1 MSFKKLFLYFAIL
14 AIFCKQSLAQ
24 NPSTLS
30 LDQYL
35 EQVKGQN
42 LTIEKSE
49 KNVESFELL
58 KQKAKLVSAVKLYGF
73 SESSFAEQNRA
84 LQFFRY
90 QSVQYQNNRIGLSQN
105 SEFGLNSNIYY
116 SLNNTKYKGFNSA
129 LASSNLAIQNS
140 QAIPVIEL
148 SIPLWQNLF
157 GASTRARRDAS
168 FFENE
173 AQKLSAKALS
183 IAELIDAEKGFWTMV
198 FAQKTLE
205 IQNRALNSAQK
216 ILNYLSKKERMNLA
230 EKGDV
235 LQAKAMV
242 ESKKLAV
249 KQAENFLKIS
259 ARNFNKKRNIENE
272 NVQEKL
278 ISFDIQ
284 KLQNTK
290 FSTQKKSDRLDVKS
304 QKAQVEAS
312 VAQSKIEEEN
322 NKPSLNLYT
331 SYSVNQVEANR
342 VDAVSS
348 TLNKSA
354 PTGKIGLEFSMP
366 INIGLSSDI
375 RKGARIKASADKIS
389 YREKLLQQEI
399 DWQNLQE
406 NLKDYQENLRLATQI
421 ENAQKAKLENE
432 RNLLTRGRTSTYQI
446 LVFEQEYSNSELTTQ
461 QIAQKLQE
469 LIAEQKLYQQLE
481 I

>member
-1 MSFKKLFLYFAIL
+1 
-14 AIFCKQSLAQ
+14 
-24 NPSTLS
+24 
-30 LDQYL
+30 
-35 EQVKGQN
+35 V
-42 LTIEKSE
+42 
-49 KNVESFELL
+49 
-58 KQKAKLVSAVKLYGF
+58 
-73 SESSFAEQNRA
+73 
-84 LQFFRY
+84 
-90 QSVQYQNNRIGLSQN
+90 
-105 SEFGLNSNIYY
+105 
-116 SLNNTKYKGFNSA
+116 
-129 LASSNLAIQNS
+129 
-140 QAIPVIEL
+140 
-148 SIPLWQNLF
+148 
-157 GASTRARRDAS
+157 
-168 FFENE
+168 
-173 AQKLSAKALS
+173 
-183 IAELIDAEKGFWTMV
+183 V

-216 ILNYLSKKERMNLA
+216 IFNYLSKKERMNLA

-235 LQAKAMV
+235 LQAKAMI

-272 NVQEKL
+272 NVVEKL

-290 FSTQKKSDRLDVKS
+290 FFTQKKSDRLDVKS

-312 VAQSKIEEEN
+312 VAQSKIEEES

-342 VDAVSS
+342 IDALSS

-375 RKGARIKASADKIS
+375 RKGARFRASADKIS
-389 YREKLLQQEI
+389 YREKLLQQEV

-421 ENAQKAKLENE
+421 ENAQRAKLENE
-432 RNLLTRGRTSTYQI
+432 RNLLARGRTSTYQI

-461 QIAQKLQE
+461 QIAQKLHE
-469 LIAEQKLYQQLE
+469 LIAEQKLYQQSE

>member
-1 MSFKKLFLYFAIL
+1 MQN
-14 AIFCKQSLAQ
+14 QS
-24 NPSTLS
+24 
-30 LDQYL
+30 
-35 EQVKGQN
+35 
-42 LTIEKSE
+42 
-49 KNVESFELL
+49 
-58 KQKAKLVSAVKLYGF
+58 
-73 SESSFAEQNRA
+73 NR
-84 LQFFRY
+84 L
-90 QSVQYQNNRIGLSQN
+90 GLSQK

-129 LASSNLAIQNS
+129 FASSNLAIQNS
-140 QAIPVIEL
+140 QAIPVVEL

-168 FFENE
+168 FYENE
-173 AQKLSAKALS
+173 AQKLNAKALS
-183 IAELIDAEKGFWTMV
+183 VAELIDAEKGFWTMV
-198 FAQKTLE
+198 FAQKTLD
-205 IQNRALNSAQK
+205 IQNRALNGAQK
-216 ILNYLSKKERMNLA
+216 ILNYLVKKERMNLA

-249 KQAENFLKIS
+249 KQAENFLKIN

-272 NVQEKL
+272 DVKEKL

-290 FSTQKKSDRLDVKS
+290 FSTQKNSDRFDVKS

-342 VDAVSS
+342 IDAVSS

-366 INIGLSSDI
+366 INIGLSADI
-375 RKGARIKASADKIS
+375 RKGARYKASADKIS

-432 RNLLTRGRTSTYQI
+432 RNLLERGRTSTYQI

-461 QIAQKLQE
+461 QIAQKLHE
-469 LIAEQKLYQQLE
+469 LIAEQKLYQQSE

>member
-14 AIFCKQSLAQ
+14 AIFCKQSFAK
-24 NPSTLS
+24 NHTNLS
-30 LDQYL
+30 LEQYL

-42 LTIEKSE
+42 LTIEKFE

-58 KQKAKLVSAVKLYGF
+58 KQKAKLVSAIKLYGF
-73 SESSFAEQNRA
+73 TESSFAEQNRA

-90 QSVQYQNNRIGLSQN
+90 ESVQNQSNRLGLSQN

-129 LASSNLAIQNS
+129 FASSSLAIQNS

-168 FFENE
+168 FYENE
-173 AQKLSAKALS
+173 AQKLNAKALS
-183 IAELIDAEKGFWTMV
+183 IAELIDAEKSFWTMV
-198 FAQKTLE
+198 FAQKTLD
-205 IQNRALNSAQK
+205 IQNRGLNGAQK
-216 ILNYLSKKERMNLA
+216 IFNYLSKKERMNLA

-235 LQAKAMV
+235 LQAKAMI

-272 NVQEKL
+272 NVKEKL

-290 FSTQKKSDRLDVKS
+290 FSTQKNSDRLDVKS

-322 NKPSLNLYT
+322 NKPKLNLYA
-331 SYSVNQVEANR
+331 SYSLNQVEKDRMLAIRNSLDR
-342 VDAVSS
+342 NAPS
-348 TLNKSA
+348 T
-354 PTGKIGLEFSMP
+354 KIGIELSMP
-366 INIGLSSDI
+366 VDINMSNDI
-375 RKGARIKASADKIS
+375 RKGTLIKVSSEKIAL
-389 YREKLLQQEI
+389 REKLFQQEI
-399 DWQNLQE
+399 
-406 NLKDYQENLRLATQI
+406 
-421 ENAQKAKLENE
+421 
-432 RNLLTRGRTSTYQI
+432 
-446 LVFEQEYSNSELTTQ
+446 
-461 QIAQKLQE
+461 
-469 LIAEQKLYQQLE
+469 
-481 I
+481 